1 MTSSVDVLTVGGG
14 PAGAAVGLALALGG
28 QSVAVLTRERENRP
42 HIGETVPP
50 AIIQP
55 LVRLGL
61 WEAFLADGHAPV
73 PGTMVCWGDDQP
85 YEHEFILNP
94 HGEGWHLDRARFDA
108 MVIDGARAAGAQ
120 IVDMRPGSRIVPDG
134 AGWCVRLGGQRSRAL
149 RAPFLV
155 DATGRGASIVTRQGI
170 RRYRDDGLVALVRF
184 GRAATSESRTLIE
197 ACAEGWWYGAVL
209 PQDRAVIAF
218 FTDADLVPVGETQRE
233 AFWVRA
239 VSRTRLVR
247 QMAAGT
253 EASRIYT
260 APANSSQLSTCAGR
274 QWLAVGDAA
283 RTLDPLSGQGLYSA
297 LESAVRATEVILG
310 GCSESGLEDYA
321 SQSAE
326 EYRRHIS
333 TRLDHYQ
340 REGRWPEM
348 PFWHRRHSKPQEID
362 NVRSTLWRDVS
373 SFRGQSPG

>member
-14 PAGAAVGLALALGG
+14 PAGAAVGLALAQSG

-73 PGTMVCWGDDQP
+73 PGTMVCWGDEQP
-85 YEHEFILNP
+85 YEHEFIINP
-94 HGEGWHLDRARFDA
+94 YGDGWHLDRARFDA
-108 MVIDGARAAGAQ
+108 MVIEGARAAGAQ
-120 IVDMRPGSRIVPDG
+120 ILDLRPGSRIDHDG
-134 AGWCVRLGGQRSRAL
+134 AGWCARLGGQPSRAL

-155 DATGRGASIVTRQGI
+155 DATGRGATIGSHQGI
-170 RRYRDDGLVALVRF
+170 PRYRDDRLIALVRF
-184 GRAATSESRTLIE
+184 GRAATSEPRTLIE

-218 FTDADLVPVGETQRE
+218 FTDADLVPVGTTQRE

-247 QMAAGT
+247 QIAAST
-253 EASRIYT
+253 EASRIYA
-260 APANSSQLSTCAGR
+260 APANSSELSTCAGR

-297 LESAVRATEVILG
+297 LESANRATEVILG
-310 GCSESGLEDYA
+310 GCSESGLEAYT
-321 SQSAE
+321 SQGAG

-333 TRLDHYQ
+333 TRLEHYL
-340 REGRWPEM
+340 REDRWPDM
-348 PFWHRRHSKPQEID
+348 PFWQRRHSKPQRID

-373 SFRGQSPG
+373 SFRVQSPG